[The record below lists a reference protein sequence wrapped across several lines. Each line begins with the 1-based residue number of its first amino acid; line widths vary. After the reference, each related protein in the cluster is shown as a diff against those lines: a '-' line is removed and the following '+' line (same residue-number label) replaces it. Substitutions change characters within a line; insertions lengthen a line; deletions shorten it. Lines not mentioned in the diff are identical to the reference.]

1 MRTLLIGAAT
11 TSLLAL
17 AGLAGAAEDETT
29 TLMKQLSA
37 SGDRELSVVLPT
49 NPDNPNP
56 LHALG
61 SSTAAKMSDGEVRNP
76 DHLARTDGA
85 ALNKFS
91 ASAGGSQ
98 ASKLDVGKPATADS
112 TSFIELSD
120 RSRPAQGFSG
130 GTMRERLGSQAGRAG
145 TLSQPPA
152 LDAPAR

>member
-1 MRTLLIGAAT
+1 MRTFLIGAAA

-29 TLMKQLSA
+29 TLMKQLSE
-37 SGDRELSVVLPT
+37 SGDRELSVVLPS

-56 LHALG
+56 LRGLG
-61 SSTAAKMSDGEVRNP
+61 SPSATKMSDAEVRSP
-76 DHLARTDGA
+76 DYLARSDGA

-91 ASAGGSQ
+91 ASVGASQ
-98 ASKLDVGKPATADS
+98 ASKLDVGKPATAES

-130 GTMRERLGSQAGRAG
+130 GTMRERLGSQVGRAG

-152 LDAPAR
+152 LDAPGR